1 MANVAFS
8 RGKAILVGTADW
20 SNKSQSFKV
29 LLASDEYFP
38 KSTHK
43 FVSDVVGEL
52 STGGYKRQELTGRSI
67 ELAGDKAQ
75 CLADSV
81 VLKGLTTSAK
91 YKWAVVFRQNLSDSD
106 SDLIC
111 ALDIGRV
118 SLRNVSEHTIHWGGK
133 SGRGP
138 VFSLT

>member
-1 MANVAFS
+1 MSNVAFS

-20 SNKSQSFKV
+20 SNAMQTFKV

-43 FVSDVVGEL
+43 HVSEVKGEL

-67 ELAGDKAQ
+67 ELDGDKAQ

-81 VLKGLTTSAK
+81 IFNGLKTSAK
-91 YKWAVVFRQNLSDSD
+91 YKWVVVLRQNLSDSD

-111 ALDIGRV
+111 ALDMGRI
-118 SLRNVSEHTIHWGGK
+118 SLRNISEHTVNWGGK